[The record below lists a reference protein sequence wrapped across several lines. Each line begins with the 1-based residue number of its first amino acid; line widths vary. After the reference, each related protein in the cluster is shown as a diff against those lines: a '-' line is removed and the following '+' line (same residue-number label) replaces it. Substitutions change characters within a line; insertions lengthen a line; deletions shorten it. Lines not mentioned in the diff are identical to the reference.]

1 MFFRGSKSRS
11 LEEYPKNRRSSKQ
24 AAATRGRQHGR
35 FPTKRRV
42 SNLLVFREEM
52 PMVITFRCN
61 HKRGRVGNCTAIL
74 PLSLLLNGSFLIS
87 YANVPLVSCCG
98 TACLPPPPPPN
109 MPPIQPNIP
118 FLAIAR
124 TPISAPV
131 FIHSCI
137 CCF

>member
-1 MFFRGSKSRS
+1 MSMFASSGRPVIRGALLFGGRKIEIVRKNCFSGDQIGRS

-61 HKRGRVGNCTAIL
+61 HNEEE
-74 PLSLLLNGSFLIS
+74 
-87 YANVPLVSCCG
+87 
-98 TACLPPPPPPN
+98 
-109 MPPIQPNIP
+109 
-118 FLAIAR
+118 
-124 TPISAPV
+124 
-131 FIHSCI
+131 
-137 CCF
+137 